1 MDDFKRKTM
10 VDYTVADLNCPQVVK
25 RTKYGRQ
32 LMKIYKRK
40 ARKNLKNDIRK
51 EMNSNGI

>member
-10 VDYTVADLNCPQVVK
+10 VDYTVADLNCPQIVK
-25 RTKYGRQ
+25 RTKYSRQ

-40 ARKNLKNDIRK
+40 ARRGLKRDLKK
-51 EMNSNGI
+51 EDCNG

>member
-10 VDYTVADLNCPQVVK
+10 KDYTISDLNCPQIVK
-25 RTKYGRQ
+25 RTKEGRK

-40 ARKNLKNDIRK
+40 ARRGLKRDLKK
-51 EMNSNGI
+51 EDCNG